1 MYVNQQFF
9 LSKNLRGEL
18 CKSGMHLAIRG
29 VRWEAERADGGVVGH
44 HTGRLAEETGSFSG
58 IALAC
63 RSWRDKATS
72 LFMQSEGYRESG
84 SFRGAHAGFSPL
96 LPHPPFSLAG
106 LESAWKCGVAPP
118 PSHLGESQS
127 AATEMPPI
135 NPPYHSACLCTPPV
149 QLSLPSWLLWWLDLV
164 QDAQPVSSTAA
175 AAQPVWIALAQP
187 VWTALAKQTEL
198 RSKEPVFQGCYL
210 ALSGLPLG

>member
-9 LSKNLRGEL
+9 LSENLRGEL
-18 CKSGMHLAIRG
+18 CKSGMHLVIHG
-29 VRWEAERADGGVVGH
+29 VRWEEERADGGGVGH

-58 IALAC
+58 IALGC
-63 RSWRDKATS
+63 RSWRGKATT

-135 NPPYHSACLCTPPV
+135 NPPYHSACPCTPLV
-149 QLSLPSWLLWWLDLV
+149 QLSLQSWLLWYTHPCAGCSACQLH
-164 QDAQPVSSTAA
+164 SSSCPACVDSISPA
-175 AAQPVWIALAQP
+175 CVDSI
-187 VWTALAKQTEL
+187 
-198 RSKEPVFQGCYL
+198 SK
-210 ALSGLPLG
+210 AD